1 MSDGDI
7 SEEMR
12 QRVLQ
17 NGHDAAGEWL
27 RQELKN
33 APVVEKRMKP
43 DDLGPS
49 RPRLDLRASPDDK
62 AVELLSKL
70 ESGMYSAPAFRDLK
84 IEPRAKLIGDWFREG
99 DLGILFAPRGLG
111 KTFLALLMG
120 QGISE
125 KAPVGPWRVQADP
138 VGVLFIDG
146 EMPAELMQ
154 ERVKSMEINS
164 PLFTILNHEELFKKT
179 DIVLNLTEKTTQTA
193 ITEICVKHKK
203 KVLVL
208 DNLSCLFQGV
218 KENDADDWEK
228 VLPWLLHLRRLGI
241 AVIIVA
247 HSGRNNATIRG
258 TSRRED
264 AAFWIIRLDEVNVS
278 GPRTGSRF
286 ISRFQKQRNSPEDPG
301 AYEWWFEP
309 DGDKTRIT
317 YKPASSEDVMLQLIK
332 EGVGSAS
339 EIAEEM
345 HVSKGQ
351 VSKMAKKLKDRGVIT
366 MEKRGYALTH
376 QSEEEDGE

>member
-1 MSDGDI
+1 MGNNDFTEYMSNGDT
-7 SEEMR
+7 
-12 QRVLQ
+12 
-17 NGHDAAGEWL
+17 
-27 RQELKN
+27 
-33 APVVEKRMKP
+33 EKREAVKRQLIDLPKQAPKIMH
-43 DDLGPS
+43 DDLGPTK
-49 RPRLDLRASPDDK
+49 PRIDLRATSEDK
-62 AVELLSKL
+62 AVALLSKL
-70 ESGMYSAPAFRDLK
+70 ESGMYSAPAFRDLEIK
-84 IEPRAKLIGDWFREG
+84 PRSKLIGNWFREA

-111 KTFLALLMG
+111 KTFLALSIG
-120 QGISE
+120 QAVSE
-125 KAPVGPWRVQADP
+125 KAPVGPWPVEADP
-138 VGVLFIDG
+138 VGVLFVDG
-146 EMPAELMQ
+146 EMPSELMQ

-164 PLFTILNHEELFKKT
+164 RLFTILNHEELFKAT
-179 DIVLNLTEKTTQTA
+179 DIVLNLTEKPTQNA
-193 ITEICVKHKK
+193 ITEICVKHHK
-203 KVLVL
+203 KVLIL

-228 VLPWLLHLRRLGI
+228 VLPWLLHLRRCGI

-264 AAFWIIRLDEVNVS
+264 AAFWILRLDEVTVS
-278 GPRTGSRF
+278 GPRRGSRF

-301 AYEWWFEP
+301 AFEWWFEP
-309 DGDKTRIT
+309 DGDQTRIT

-332 EGVGSAS
+332 EGVVSAS

-345 HVSKGQ
+345 HVSKGT

-376 QSEEEDGE
+376 QSAEEGEEE